1 MKKVYKITFYAELN
15 EDDVNAMQSCFYQA
29 MNESMDIYGLYGL
42 ELEDTG
48 ATVPGDDD
56 EIDNREVS
64 FDQVLH
70 VVMDWLSFLGDED
83 CENIAQNFSIGMSE
97 GRSAMDILIE
107 TCSEYNLDVDE
118 FEGICLDLEGLLDE

>member
-48 ATVPGDDD
+48 AKVPDDD
-56 EIDNREVS
+56 ESDIREVS
-64 FDQVLH
+64 FEQVLP
-70 VVMDWLSFLGDED
+70 VVIDWFSFIDD
-83 CENIAQNFSIGMSE
+83 ADNIAQTFAIGMTE
-97 GRSAMDILIE
+97 GKDPMDILIDV
-107 TCSEYNLDVDE
+107 CSEYRLDVDE